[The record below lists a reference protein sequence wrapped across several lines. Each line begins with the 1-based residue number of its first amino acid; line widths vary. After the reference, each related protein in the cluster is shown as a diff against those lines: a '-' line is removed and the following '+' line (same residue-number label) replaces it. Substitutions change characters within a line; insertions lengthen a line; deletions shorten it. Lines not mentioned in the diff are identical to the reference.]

1 MWCTKRYSDV
11 CKDIII
17 VIKNQILLT
26 NIAVSVQLYF
36 IFRATMVLSCQ
47 SAIHVVVSGQSA
59 SCILQVA
66 KLIRLI
72 STEGFIKSWCCGIIK
87 DEGNIYY
94 SFDKY
99 LLQPWKIFITAL
111 IIYWECCLTVSEA
124 AADDIQNY
132 CRRVQ
137 NDWKLCS
144 ALPQTTLKYTP
155 DAVQTRHFIFVYW
168 YSAIAKGHVCF
179 RRTCPSACM

>member
-26 NIAVSVQLYF
+26 NIAVFVQLYF
-36 IFRATMVLSCQ
+36 IFRASMVLSCQ
-47 SAIHVVVSGQSA
+47 SAIYVVVSGQSA

-87 DEGNIYY
+87 DVKNVYH
-94 SFDKY
+94 SFDKC
-99 LLQPWKIFITAL
+99 LLQSWKIFITAL
-111 IIYWECCLTVSEA
+111 IICWECCLTVSEGE
-124 AADDIQNY
+124 ADDILNY
-132 CRRVQ
+132 FRRGQ
-137 NDWKLCS
+137 IDWKQGS
-144 ALPQTTLKYTP
+144 VLPQTTVK
-155 DAVQTRHFIFVYW
+155 
-168 YSAIAKGHVCF
+168 
-179 RRTCPSACM
+179 